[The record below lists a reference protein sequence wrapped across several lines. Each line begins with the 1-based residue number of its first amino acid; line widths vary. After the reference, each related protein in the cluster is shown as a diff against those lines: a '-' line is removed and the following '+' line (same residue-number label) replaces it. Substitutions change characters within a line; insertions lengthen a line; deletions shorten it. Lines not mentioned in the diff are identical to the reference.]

1 MVGTIQI
8 KCSARNPSMPLCPVF
23 AFQDSYQQVRISDVP
38 KRIGDWSIKRVEVE
52 CLFPDNHTMRFDG
65 ELVGGVWVATISA
78 CPIAGTSKNGFVVN
92 GYDEN
97 GNKYVLGKSDLY
109 IITNDS
115 RIVPQKEIQLVNILP
130 NKPDAPH
137 VGDAVF
143 VDGKFEIYDG
153 ETWVST
159 GSSDG
164 YTKEE
169 TDNAIS
175 SALSAK
181 EDAKY
186 IESEDGKRRIYGN
199 GDVYN
204 LSSAPGTY
212 GPWTD
217 ANGNTRTDLQVK
229 LVDPNVPTYIW
240 SNSTLSFFS
249 VAFNSLEEAETA
261 TEFEEAI
268 PNRGDHWT
276 RTYTPG
282 TEEWVKEDELSL
294 KSDFDSIATTYATKD
309 ELPTKTSQLENDSG
323 FISGGDIPTKTSQ
336 LVNDSDFATNASV
349 DEKIGGV
356 TSSIPTK
363 TSQLDNDSNFA
374 TNASVDEKI
383 GGVTSSI
390 PTKTSELQNDSEFTD
405 KNFVNSSIATNTAN
419 FKGTFNNESE
429 FPNEATNNDY
439 LFLNTVDE
447 NGNTIYKRYKY
458 IASTSTWTYEY
469 TLNNS
474 SFTAEQWATING
486 GPYASTTDIPT
497 KTSELENDSGFI
509 TNKQVKPGETTGF
522 AANSEQANMA
532 IRANQADSVDWDGV
546 NGRPTK
552 LSQFDNDSG
561 YVTRTGTVASAM
573 YATNANSADSA
584 RSADSVMWSGVNN
597 TPTTLEGYGI
607 TDAATNASVD
617 EKIGGVTSSI
627 PTKTSQLDNDSNFAT
642 KTYVDEHAGNASNC
656 VKLNETNEISQYNSV
671 IFHVNDNGTYSTG
684 IKIFMNNDLY
694 GILIADK
701 SIGLCH
707 ETINNGWQYKLEIP
721 EEDGTIA
728 TRQYVDNKL
737 PDKIKLTIF
746 QDMSVD
752 SATHDISILQ
762 NYQDNTSINVKM
774 NPDGMTSGYDII
786 TLDIPLVSGT
796 TFSDTYPNL
805 INIGAESTGG
815 SWYMQIGDKY
825 GNIQMDSLGN
835 CGTTMLDNIVYAK
848 VFNRQ

>member
-8 KCSARNPSMPLCPVF
+8 KCSAHNPSMPLCPVF

-38 KRIGDWSIKRVEVE
+38 KKIGDWNIKRVEVE
-52 CLFPDNHTMRFDG
+52 CLFPDNRTMRFDG
-65 ELVGGVWVATISA
+65 ELVGGVWAATITS

-109 IITNDS
+109 IMTNDQ
-115 RIVPQKEIQLVNILP
+115 RIVPQKELDVVNILP

-143 VDGKFEIYDG
+143 VDGKFEVYDG

-169 TDNAIS
+169 TDNAIL

-186 IESEDGKRRIYGN
+186 IESENGKRRIYGN

-204 LSSAPGTY
+204 LSSATGTY

-217 ANGNTRTDLQVK
+217 EYGGTRTDLQVK

-240 SNSTLSFFS
+240 TNSTLSFFS

-261 TEFEEAI
+261 TEFVEAI
-268 PNRGDHWT
+268 PNRGAHWT

-294 KSDFDSIATTYATKD
+294 KSDFDLIATTYATKD
-309 ELPTKTSQLENDSG
+309 ELPTKTSQLVNDSG

-336 LVNDSDFATNASV
+336 LQNDSDFATNASV

-363 TSQLDNDSNFA
+363 TSQL
-374 TNASVDEKI
+374 V
-383 GGVTSSI
+383 
-390 PTKTSELQNDSEFTD
+390 NDSEFTD

-429 FPNEATNNDY
+429 FPTEATNNDY
-439 LFLNTVDE
+439 LFWNTVDD

-474 SFTAEQWATING
+474 SFTAQQWATING
-486 GPYASTTDIPT
+486 GPYASVGDIPT
-497 KTSELENDSGFI
+497 KTSQLNNDSDF
-509 TNKQVKPGETTGF
+509 
-522 AANSEQANMA
+522 
-532 IRANQADSVDWDGV
+532 
-546 NGRPTK
+546 
-552 LSQFDNDSG
+552 
-561 YVTRTGTVASAM
+561 
-573 YATNANSADSA
+573 
-584 RSADSVMWSGVNN
+584 
-597 TPTTLEGYGI
+597 
-607 TDAATNASVD
+607 ATNASVD

-627 PTKTSQLDNDSNFAT
+627 PTKVSQIENDSGYTTQA
-642 KTYVDEHAGNASNC
+642 
-656 VKLNETNEISQYNSV
+656 
-671 IFHVNDNGTYSTG
+671 
-684 IKIFMNNDLY
+684 
-694 GILIADK
+694 
-701 SIGLCH
+701 
-707 ETINNGWQYKLEIP
+707 
-721 EEDGTIA
+721 
-728 TRQYVDNKL
+728 YVDNA
-737 PDKIKLTIF
+737 IGNVLT
-746 QDMSVD
+746 Q
-752 SATHDISILQ
+752 
-762 NYQDNTSINVKM
+762 
-774 NPDGMTSGYDII
+774 
-786 TLDIPLVSGT
+786 
-796 TFSDTYPNL
+796 
-805 INIGAESTGG
+805 E
-815 SWYMQIGDKY
+815 
-825 GNIQMDSLGN
+825 
-835 CGTTMLDNIVYAK
+835 
-848 VFNRQ
+848 VF

>member
-1 MVGTIQI
+1 MVGTIYI
-8 KCSARNPSMPLCPVF
+8 KCSAHNPSMPLCPVF
-23 AFQDSYQQVRISDVP
+23 AFQDSYQQVRISDIP
-38 KRIGDWSIKRVEVE
+38 KKIGNWNIKRVEVE
-52 CLFPDNHTMRFDG
+52 CLFPDNRTMRFDG
-65 ELVGGVWVATISA
+65 ELVGGIWAATISA
-78 CPIAGTSKNGFVVN
+78 CPVAGTSKNGFVVN

-97 GNKYVLGKSDLY
+97 DNKYILGKSDLY

-115 RIVPQKEIQLVNILP
+115 RIVPQKELDVVNILP

-143 VDGKFEIYDG
+143 VDGKFEVYDG

-159 GSSDG
+159 GSSDC

-204 LSSAPGTY
+204 LSSSHETY

-249 VAFNSLEEAETA
+249 VAFHSLEEAETA

-268 PNRGDHWT
+268 PNRGYHWT

-294 KSDFDSIATTYATKD
+294 KSDFDHIATTYATKD
-309 ELPTKTSQLENDSG
+309 ELPTKTSQLVNDSG
-323 FISGGDIPTKTSQ
+323 FISGGDIPTKTSQLENDSGFISGDDVPTKTSQLENDSGFISGDDVPTKTSQ

-363 TSQLDNDSNFA
+363 VSQ
-374 TNASVDEKI
+374 
-383 GGVTSSI
+383 
-390 PTKTSELQNDSEFTD
+390 LQNDSDFAN

-429 FPNEATNNDY
+429 FPTEATNNDY
-439 LFLNTVDE
+439 LFLNTVDD

-497 KTSELENDSGFI
+497 KTS
-509 TNKQVKPGETTGF
+509 
-522 AANSEQANMA
+522 
-532 IRANQADSVDWDGV
+532 
-546 NGRPTK
+546 
-552 LSQFDNDSG
+552 
-561 YVTRTGTVASAM
+561 
-573 YATNANSADSA
+573 
-584 RSADSVMWSGVNN
+584 
-597 TPTTLEGYGI
+597 
-607 TDAATNASVD
+607 
-617 EKIGGVTSSI
+617 
-627 PTKTSQLDNDSNFAT
+627 QLQNDSNFT
-642 KTYVDEHAGNASNC
+642 TTE
-656 VKLNETNEISQYNSV
+656 
-671 IFHVNDNGTYSTG
+671 
-684 IKIFMNNDLY
+684 
-694 GILIADK
+694 
-701 SIGLCH
+701 
-707 ETINNGWQYKLEIP
+707 
-721 EEDGTIA
+721 
-728 TRQYVDNKL
+728 YVDNA
-737 PDKIKLTIF
+737 IGNVLT
-746 QDMSVD
+746 Q
-752 SATHDISILQ
+752 
-762 NYQDNTSINVKM
+762 
-774 NPDGMTSGYDII
+774 
-786 TLDIPLVSGT
+786 
-796 TFSDTYPNL
+796 
-805 INIGAESTGG
+805 E
-815 SWYMQIGDKY
+815 
-825 GNIQMDSLGN
+825 
-835 CGTTMLDNIVYAK
+835 
-848 VFNRQ
+848 VF

>member
-8 KCSARNPSMPLCPVF
+8 KCSAHNPSMPLCPVF

-38 KRIGDWSIKRVEVE
+38 KKIGDWNIKRVEVE
-52 CLFPDNHTMRFDG
+52 CLFPDNRTMRFDG
-65 ELVGGVWVATISA
+65 ELVGGVWAATITS

-109 IITNDS
+109 IMTNDQ

-143 VDGKFEIYDG
+143 VDGKFEVYDG

-169 TDNAIS
+169 TDNAIL

-204 LSSAPGTY
+204 LSSATGTY

-217 ANGNTRTDLQVK
+217 EYGGTRTDLKVK

-240 SNSTLSFFS
+240 ANSTLSFFS
-249 VAFNSLEEAETA
+249 VAFNSLEGAETA

-268 PNRGDHWT
+268 PNRGAHWT

-282 TEEWVKEDELSL
+282 PEEWVKEDELSL
-294 KSDFDSIATTYATKD
+294 KSDFDLIATTYATKD

-323 FISGGDIPTKTSQ
+323 FINGDDVPTKTSQ

-363 TSQLDNDSNFA
+363 TSQLDNDSDFS

-383 GGVTSSI
+383 GRVTSSI
-390 PTKTSELQNDSEFTD
+390 PTKTSQLDNDSEFAD

-429 FPNEATNNDY
+429 FPTEATNNDY
-439 LFLNTVDE
+439 LFWNTVDE

-458 IASTSTWTYEY
+458 VASTSTWTYEY

-474 SFTAEQWATING
+474 SFTAEQWATINN
-486 GPYASTTDIPT
+486 GPYARVNDIPT
-497 KTSELENDSGFI
+497 KTSQLENDSNF
-509 TNKQVKPGETTGF
+509 TTKTELDTV
-522 AANSEQANMA
+522 NQNLTTIVLNMQ
-532 IRANQADSVDWDGV
+532 NELS
-546 NGRPTK
+546 TK
-552 LSQFDNDSG
+552 
-561 YVTRTGTVASAM
+561 
-573 YATNANSADSA
+573 
-584 RSADSVMWSGVNN
+584 
-597 TPTTLEGYGI
+597 
-607 TDAATNASVD
+607 ATNASVD

-627 PTKTSQLDNDSNFAT
+627 PTKTSQIENDSGYTTQA
-642 KTYVDEHAGNASNC
+642 
-656 VKLNETNEISQYNSV
+656 
-671 IFHVNDNGTYSTG
+671 
-684 IKIFMNNDLY
+684 
-694 GILIADK
+694 
-701 SIGLCH
+701 
-707 ETINNGWQYKLEIP
+707 
-721 EEDGTIA
+721 
-728 TRQYVDNKL
+728 YVDNA
-737 PDKIKLTIF
+737 IGNVLT
-746 QDMSVD
+746 Q
-752 SATHDISILQ
+752 
-762 NYQDNTSINVKM
+762 
-774 NPDGMTSGYDII
+774 
-786 TLDIPLVSGT
+786 
-796 TFSDTYPNL
+796 
-805 INIGAESTGG
+805 E
-815 SWYMQIGDKY
+815 
-825 GNIQMDSLGN
+825 
-835 CGTTMLDNIVYAK
+835 
-848 VFNRQ
+848 VF

>member
-1 MVGTIQI
+1 MIGTVEVR
-8 KCSARNPSMPLCPVF
+8 CSAHRPQMPLQPLFTFCGSP
-23 AFQDSYQQVRISDVP
+23 SSVRIMDVP
-38 KRIGDWSIKRVEVE
+38 KSIGDWSIDEVK
-52 CLFPDNHTMRFDG
+52 
-65 ELVGGVWVATISA
+65 LVVKYPGNSTTSKNAVRNGCVWVATIQ
-78 CPIAGTSKNGFVVN
+78 GTEISGKVSNGYEIVASGKDEDGNEVN
-92 GYDEN
+92 GYVLGCGDVFVLNRDVNATKDIEKFYVKWSDELPTNPAKGDLIYHN
-97 GNKYVLGKSDLY
+97 GNVRLFNGSEWL
-109 IITNDS
+109 S
-115 RIVPQKEIQLVNILP
+115 L
-130 NKPDAPH
+130 
-137 VGDAVF
+137 
-143 VDGKFEIYDG
+143 
-153 ETWVST
+153 

-204 LSSAPGTY
+204 LSSSHGTY

-229 LVDPNVPTYIW
+229 LVDPNVPTYVW

-268 PNRGDHWT
+268 PNRGDRWT

-349 DEKIGGV
+349 DGKIGGV

-363 TSQLDNDSNFA
+363 TSQLD
-374 TNASVDEKI
+374 
-383 GGVTSSI
+383 
-390 PTKTSELQNDSEFTD
+390 NDSEFTD

-429 FPNEATNNDY
+429 FPTEATNNDY
-439 LFLNTVDE
+439 LFWNTVDE

-497 KTSELENDSGFI
+497 K
-509 TNKQVKPGETTGF
+509 V
-522 AANSEQANMA
+522 
-532 IRANQADSVDWDGV
+532 
-546 NGRPTK
+546 
-552 LSQFDNDSG
+552 
-561 YVTRTGTVASAM
+561 
-573 YATNANSADSA
+573 
-584 RSADSVMWSGVNN
+584 
-597 TPTTLEGYGI
+597 
-607 TDAATNASVD
+607 
-617 EKIGGVTSSI
+617 
-627 PTKTSQLDNDSNFAT
+627 SQLENDSNFAT
-642 KTYVDEHAGNASNC
+642 KTELDTVNQNLTTS
-656 VKLNETNEISQYNSV
+656 VLNMQNEL
-671 IFHVNDNGTYSTG
+671 
-684 IKIFMNNDLY
+684 NN
-694 GILIADK
+694 K
-701 SIGLCH
+701 
-707 ETINNGWQYKLEIP
+707 
-721 EEDGTIA
+721 A
-728 TRQYVDNKL
+728 TTEYVDNA
-737 PDKIKLTIF
+737 IGQVLTQEEF
-746 QDMSVD
+746 
-752 SATHDISILQ
+752 
-762 NYQDNTSINVKM
+762 
-774 NPDGMTSGYDII
+774 
-786 TLDIPLVSGT
+786 
-796 TFSDTYPNL
+796 
-805 INIGAESTGG
+805 
-815 SWYMQIGDKY
+815 
-825 GNIQMDSLGN
+825 
-835 CGTTMLDNIVYAK
+835 
-848 VFNRQ
+848 

>member
-8 KCSARNPSMPLCPVF
+8 KCSAHNPSMPLCPVF

-38 KRIGDWSIKRVEVE
+38 KKIGDWNIKRVEVE
-52 CLFPDNHTMRFDG
+52 CLFPDNRTMRFDG
-65 ELVGGVWVATISA
+65 ELVGGVWAATITS

-109 IITNDS
+109 IMTNDQ

-143 VDGKFEIYDG
+143 VDGKFEVYDG

-169 TDNAIS
+169 TDNAIL

-204 LSSAPGTY
+204 LSSTPGTY

-217 ANGNTRTDLQVK
+217 KDGN
-229 LVDPNVPTYIW
+229 VDDTWRVVEVVDSTFWYIRGYDWGDRSVEEWPSREAAENAKTFSTNDGNVWTKPYI
-240 SNSTLSFFS
+240 
-249 VAFNSLEEAETA
+249 
-261 TEFEEAI
+261 
-268 PNRGDHWT
+268 
-276 RTYTPG
+276 PG
-282 TEEWVKEDELSL
+282 PEEWVKEDELSL
-294 KSDFDSIATTYATKD
+294 KSDFDLIATTYATKD

-323 FISGGDIPTKTSQ
+323 FINGDDVPTKTSQ
-336 LVNDSDFATNASV
+336 LVNDSEFA
-349 DEKIGGV
+349 
-356 TSSIPTK
+356 
-363 TSQLDNDSNFA
+363 
-374 TNASVDEKI
+374 
-383 GGVTSSI
+383 
-390 PTKTSELQNDSEFTD
+390 D

-419 FKGTFNNESE
+419 FKGTYESSE
-429 FPNEATNNDY
+429 GWPTDATNNDY
-439 LFLNTVDE
+439 LFLKTVDE

-474 SFTAEQWATING
+474 SFTAEQWATINN

-509 TNKQVKPGETTGF
+509 TDKQVKPGETTGF

-584 RSADSVMWSGVNN
+584 RSAQSVMWSGVNN

-627 PTKTSQLDNDSNFAT
+627 PTKTSQLDNDSDFADKNFVNSSIATNTANFKGTFNNESEFPTEATNNDYLFWNTVDENGNTIYKRYKYIASTSTWTYEYTLNNSSFTAEQWATINGGPYASVGDIPTKVSQLDNDSNFAT
-642 KTYVDEHAGNASNC
+642 KTELDTVNRNLTTTVLDMQNELSTKATNASVDEKIGGVTSSIPT
-656 VKLNETNEISQYNSV
+656 KTSQ
-671 IFHVNDNGTYSTG
+671 IENDSGYTTQ
-684 IKIFMNNDLY
+684 
-694 GILIADK
+694 A
-701 SIGLCH
+701 
-707 ETINNGWQYKLEIP
+707 
-721 EEDGTIA
+721 
-728 TRQYVDNKL
+728 YVDNA
-737 PDKIKLTIF
+737 IGNVLTQEEF
-746 QDMSVD
+746 
-752 SATHDISILQ
+752 
-762 NYQDNTSINVKM
+762 
-774 NPDGMTSGYDII
+774 
-786 TLDIPLVSGT
+786 
-796 TFSDTYPNL
+796 
-805 INIGAESTGG
+805 
-815 SWYMQIGDKY
+815 
-825 GNIQMDSLGN
+825 
-835 CGTTMLDNIVYAK
+835 
-848 VFNRQ
+848 

>member
-52 CLFPDNHTMRFDG
+52 CLFPDNHTMIFDG
-65 ELVGGVWVATISA
+65 ELVGGVWAATITS

-109 IITNDS
+109 IMTNDS

-143 VDGKFEIYDG
+143 VDGKFEVYDG

-204 LSSAPGTY
+204 LSSATGTY

-217 ANGNTRTDLQVK
+217 EYGGTRTDLKVK
-229 LVDPNVPTYIW
+229 LVDQNVPTYIW
-240 SNSTLSFFS
+240 ANSTLSFFS

-261 TEFEEAI
+261 TEFVEAI
-268 PNRGDHWT
+268 PNRGAHWT

-294 KSDFDSIATTYATKD
+294 KSDFDLIATTYATKD
-309 ELPTKTSQLENDSG
+309 ELPTKTSELQNDSG
-323 FISGGDIPTKTSQ
+323 FINGDDVPTKTSE

-363 TSQLDNDSNFA
+363 TSQLDNDSDFS

-383 GGVTSSI
+383 GRVTSSI
-390 PTKTSELQNDSEFTD
+390 PTKTSQLDNDSEFTD

-429 FPNEATNNDY
+429 FPTEATNNDY
-439 LFLNTVDE
+439 LFWNTVDE

-474 SFTAEQWATING
+474 SFTAEQWATINN

-497 KTSELENDSGFI
+497 KTSQLDNDSGFL
-509 TNKQVKPGETTGF
+509 TEHQSLSDYYTKTEVDGKVKVE
-522 AANSEQANMA
+522 ADARESADNAL
-532 IRANQADSVDWDGV
+532 RADI
-546 NGRPTK
+546 PTK
-552 LSQFDNDSG
+552 TSHLTNDSG
-561 YVTRTGTVASAM
+561 FL
-573 YATNANSADSA
+573 TNSDTIDTANRANAVD
-584 RSADSVMWSGVNN
+584 WSGVED

-607 TDAATNASVD
+607 TDAATT
-617 EKIGGVTSSI
+617 E
-627 PTKTSQLDNDSNFAT
+627 
-642 KTYVDEHAGNASNC
+642 
-656 VKLNETNEISQYNSV
+656 
-671 IFHVNDNGTYSTG
+671 
-684 IKIFMNNDLY
+684 
-694 GILIADK
+694 
-701 SIGLCH
+701 
-707 ETINNGWQYKLEIP
+707 
-721 EEDGTIA
+721 
-728 TRQYVDNKL
+728 YVDNA
-737 PDKIKLTIF
+737 IGNVLT
-746 QDMSVD
+746 Q
-752 SATHDISILQ
+752 
-762 NYQDNTSINVKM
+762 
-774 NPDGMTSGYDII
+774 
-786 TLDIPLVSGT
+786 
-796 TFSDTYPNL
+796 
-805 INIGAESTGG
+805 E
-815 SWYMQIGDKY
+815 
-825 GNIQMDSLGN
+825 
-835 CGTTMLDNIVYAK
+835 
-848 VFNRQ
+848 VF